1 MHFGGGDSVVAISLK
16 FFRHLTVQRTLVK
29 DIHTAFSYEETAD
42 KGQMYGL
49 ISLDLTQI
57 KPNYD
62 AMVKGGTLRISD
74 DGYAQGENI
83 RSSVCCALEVESVC
97 RRGKMISF
105 FGESLP
111 FRIINGCDIRQ
122 TYTSSGT
129 WKIPKI
135 N

>member
-1 MHFGGGDSVVAISLK
+1 M
-16 FFRHLTVQRTLVK
+16 TVQRTLVK
-29 DIHTAFSYEETAD
+29 DIHTSFSYEETAD

-83 RSSVCCALEVESVC
+83 
-97 RRGKMISF
+97 
-105 FGESLP
+105 LP
-111 FRIINGCDIRQ
+111 RIICTVLVPCSDSELYSRSDRHFHSILRI
-122 TYTSSGT
+122 
-129 WKIPKI
+129 W
-135 N
+135 